1 MCYQYEY
8 IKMSS
13 SHFKYI
19 VITVV
24 ILDWMGSVGRNYSR
38 IFSYSDLRYRDL
50 CYRNGQTAQ
59 LRYRSEQII

>member
-1 MCYQYEY
+1 MCYRHEY

-13 SHFKYI
+13 SQFKYI

-38 IFSYSDLRYRDL
+38 IFSYSDLRYR
-50 CYRNGQTAQ
+50 NGQTAQ